1 MSYSAPEIEFEF
13 PDYTVNEEDGSVEV
27 CVVLNTA
34 IAEQLIIE
42 LEVTDRP
49 ASSNPATEGEDFPSD
64 IFPVTFNAGE
74 NTTFCVDVAV
84 IDDDIALEGD
94 EQFRVIFSELNGAR
108 VGENSESTITIQDD
122 DGKSS

>member
-64 IFPVTFNAGE
+64 IFPVTFIPGE